1 MKIFDLTR
9 ALAVS
14 ILKHEKDYSTEYAE
28 GYKSCL
34 SDIEERLKDAVEVK
48 IE

>member
-14 ILKHEKDYSTEYAE
+14 ILKHEKDYSGEYSN
-28 GYKSCL
+28 GYRACL
-34 SDIEERLKDAVEVK
+34 SDMEERLKDAVEVK